1 MRGHPGGHRQEAQG
15 FSQAERGG
23 SLQGAVGE
31 GWPGPGVQR
40 LRGGRVWED
49 PARNLRLGC
58 LSRASLETQP
68 GWRPFSDP
76 HAGLACAGARG
87 HEAPGST
94 LTRGSTGEMLRAT
107 RSCLS
112 RTLTSGDRTPCG
124 SWPCVP
130 VSGGS
135 RLCPFPRKH
144 RGRGGD
150 PSQRASQVTNGY
162 SQASPCAQKGAQ
174 GKGRP
179 PQDPQHRSVGT
190 GRGPVRAETRP
201 LLTPTSVAW
210 PPVWGSPP
218 FTPRACS
225 LASCIRSQ
233 GLVWCHLWC
242 PGGSPVPW
250 GHVPSEGPLG
260 TALCVSRWGH
270 TNSPL
275 SSPTLSDGVAL
286 QS

>member
-1 MRGHPGGHRQEAQG
+1 M
-15 FSQAERGG
+15 
-23 SLQGAVGE
+23 LGA
-31 GWPGPGVQR
+31 
-40 LRGGRVWED
+40 
-49 PARNLRLGC
+49 
-58 LSRASLETQP
+58 TQ
-68 GWRPFSDP
+68 
-76 HAGLACAGARG
+76 
-87 HEAPGST
+87 
-94 LTRGSTGEMLRAT
+94 
-107 RSCLS
+107 SCLS

-124 SWPCVP
+124 SRPCVP

-150 PSQRASQVTNGY
+150 PSQRVSQVTNGY

-225 LASCIRSQ
+225 LASCTRSQ
-233 GLVWCHLWC
+233 GGPRVA
-242 PGGSPVPW
+242 PPVVSRR
-250 GHVPSEGPLG
+250 VPRPLG
-260 TALCVSRWGH
+260 TRAVRRAPGDSTLRFPLGPHQLSLEFTH
-270 TNSPL
+270 TL
-275 SSPTLSDGVAL
+275 
-286 QS
+286 